1 MLSDVMESQVFVGVE
16 ELSTNMTRKLIWL
29 FDFRFLDTP
38 SVGTFYVVDQIAF
51 FGQFHSTNITGHIIF
66 QVGGK
71 VNFQIEVRFSSTSS
85 NFSPGNLP
93 TWRHIHTQSYVS

>member
-1 MLSDVMESQVFVGVE
+1 MLSAVMVSQVPVGGE

-38 SVGTFYVVDQIAF
+38 SVGTFNVIDQIAF
-51 FGQFHSTNITGHIIF
+51 LGEFHSTNITGHIIF

-71 VNFQIEVRFSSTSS
+71 MSFQI
-85 NFSPGNLP
+85 
-93 TWRHIHTQSYVS
+93 